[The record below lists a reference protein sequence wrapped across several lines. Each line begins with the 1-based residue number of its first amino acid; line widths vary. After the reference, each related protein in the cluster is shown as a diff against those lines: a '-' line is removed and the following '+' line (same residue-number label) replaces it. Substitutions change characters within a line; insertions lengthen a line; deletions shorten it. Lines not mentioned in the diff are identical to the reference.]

1 MASPKL
7 QVAVAGLGRMGA
19 RHALNFHNRTPRA
32 ELVAAF
38 TPVQKEAD
46 WAKVHLEGVPIYN
59 DYQEML
65 KHPGLQ
71 AVVVATV
78 TTAHAEE
85 AIQAIEA
92 DKHVLCEKPLSTS
105 VEIVSCL
112 PSAIEFT
119 MNPNLCCQQSQ
130 SVVDAAA
137 KKPHLK
143 VMCGFSR
150 RFDAS
155 YRDAFDR
162 MDSGVIGRPSILRS
176 QTCDKLDPS
185 GFFVAYAEF
194 SGGIF
199 VDCNIH
205 DIDLALWYFGAD
217 SIVKSVVATG
227 ITAVQP
233 ELRKH
238 KDVDNGVG
246 IVEFWGGKVAYFYSS
261 RMMAAGQHD
270 MTEIIGTEG
279 KIAINS
285 NPIGNLVEM
294 HEATGIRRQIPGDY
308 YGRFE
313 HAFVQEAHEFTA
325 AVLDN
330 TKLPFKLTG
339 AVQAVKIGC
348 ALQES
353 LNSGKKINF
362 DETGRRIEASKL

>member
-1 MASPKL
+1 MSPRKL
-7 QVAVAGLGRMGA
+7 RIACAGLGRMGA
-19 RHALNFHNRTPRA
+19 RHALNFLNRTPRA
-32 ELVAAF
+32 QLVAAF
-38 TPVQKEAD
+38 TPDPKEVD
-46 WAKVHLEGVPIYN
+46 WARNHLEPSGVTIYTN
-59 DYQEML
+59 YDDML
-65 KHPGLQ
+65 RHPGLE
-71 AVVVATV
+71 AVVIATV
-78 TTAHAEE
+78 TTAHADE
-85 AIQAIEA
+85 AIKAIEA

-105 VEIVSCL
+105 VEI
-112 PSAIEFT
+112 
-119 MNPNLCCQQSQ
+119 SQ
-130 SVVDAAA
+130 SVVDAANRR
-137 KKPHLK
+137 PHLK
-143 VMCGFSR
+143 VLCGFSR

-155 YRDAFDR
+155 YRDAFNR
-162 MDSGVIGRPSILRS
+162 MDSGAIGRPSVFRS

-205 DIDLALWYFGAD
+205 DIDLALWYFGQD

-227 ITAVQP
+227 ICAVQP

-279 KIAINS
+279 KLSVNAS
-285 NPIGNLVEM
+285 PTGTLVEM
-294 HEATGIRRQIPGDY
+294 HESTGVRREIPPDY

-313 HAFVQEAHEFTA
+313 HAFVTEANEFTA
-325 AVLDN
+325 ACLDN
-330 TKLPFKLTG
+330 NKLPFKLSG

-353 LNSGKKINF
+353 LNSGGKINF
-362 DETGRRIEASKL
+362 DETGRRLESAKL

>member
-1 MASPKL
+1 MAPRKL
-7 QVAVAGLGRMGA
+7 QVACSGLGRMGA
-19 RHALNFHNRTPRA
+19 RHALHFLNRTPRA

-38 TPVQKEAD
+38 TPEPSEVA
-46 WAKVHLEGVPIYN
+46 WAKIHLEPSGITIYT
-59 DYQEML
+59 DYDEML
-65 KHPGLQ
+65 RHPGLE

-78 TTAHAEE
+78 TTVHAEQAIK
-85 AIQAIEA
+85 AIQAN
-92 DKHVLCEKPLSTS
+92 KHVLCEKPLSTS
-105 VEIVSCL
+105 VEI
-112 PSAIEFT
+112 
-119 MNPNLCCQQSQ
+119 SQ
-130 SVVDAAA
+130 SVVDAS
-137 KKPHLK
+137 KTKPHLK

-162 MDSGVIGRPSILRS
+162 MDSGAIGRPSVFRS

-185 GFFVAYAEF
+185 GFFVEYAQF

-205 DIDLALWYFGAD
+205 DIDLALWYFGQD
-217 SIVKSVVATG
+217 SIVKSVVAMG

-233 ELRKH
+233 ELRKY

-246 IVEFWGGKVAYFYSS
+246 IVEFWGGKLAYFYSS

-270 MTEIIGTEG
+270 MTEVIGTEG
-279 KIAINS
+279 KLSINA
-285 NPIGNLVEM
+285 NPIGTLVEM
-294 HEATGIRRQIPGDY
+294 SEPTGIRREIPPHY

-313 HAFVQEAHEFTA
+313 QAFVTEANEFTA
-325 AVLDN
+325 ACLDDL
-330 TKLPFKLTG
+330 KLPFKLTG

-353 LNSGKKINF
+353 LNSGKKIYF
-362 DETGRRIEASKL
+362 DETGRRLEKAAL